1 MINSYARGVPLDAAD
16 LVNVVPPVEYEPVP
30 TSPVASAAPSYHIA
44 ELEPFAKAVNSCRWL
59 NVTAFVPVSVVGLAN
74 RI

>member
-1 MINSYARGVPLDAAD
+1 MINSYARGVPFDAID
-16 LVNVVPPVEYEPVP
+16 LVNVVPPVVYEFVP
-30 TSPVASAAPSYHIA
+30 ASPVASAVPSYHIA
-44 ELEPFAKAVNSCRWL
+44 ELVPFAKAVNNCRWL